1 MGYKMKGP
9 TFFGKSSPMKITS
22 SGNTSMVNAYTK
34 AVNAEAESE
43 AAMGK
48 NMGKGVDDISKSA
61 QKVVKAA
68 KGAKSNDIDK
78 PKDLPRIA
86 MRGKVSLER
95 TNPTLVPREENKLAV
110 YGRTDGDDKAGPA
123 KQKSCNCWK
132 GYKRVK
138 GTKPCAPGSCKKA

>member
-34 AVNAEAESE
+34 AVKAEAESE

-48 NMGKGVDDISKSA
+48 NMDKNIDDISKSA
-61 QKVVKAA
+61 QDVVKAA
-68 KGAKSNDIDK
+68 KGVKSKATTKSVNL
-78 PKDLPRIA
+78 PKISKKE
-86 MRGKVSLER
+86 KVSLKR

-110 YGRTDGDDKAGPA
+110 YGRTDEKSAVP
-123 KQKSCNCWK
+123 QKSCNCWK

-138 GTKPCAPGSCKKA
+138 GTKPCAPGSCEKA

>member
-34 AVNAEAESE
+34 AVKAEAESE

-48 NMGKGVDDISKSA
+48 NMDKNIDDISKSA
-61 QKVVKAA
+61 QDVVKAA
-68 KGAKSNDIDK
+68 KGAKSKDTTQSVNL
-78 PKDLPRIA
+78 PKIA
-86 MRGKVSLER
+86 KKGKVSLKR

-110 YGRTDGDDKAGPA
+110 YGRTDEKSAVP
-123 KQKSCNCWK
+123 QKSCNCWK

-138 GTKPCAPGSCKKA
+138 GTKPCAPGSCEKA